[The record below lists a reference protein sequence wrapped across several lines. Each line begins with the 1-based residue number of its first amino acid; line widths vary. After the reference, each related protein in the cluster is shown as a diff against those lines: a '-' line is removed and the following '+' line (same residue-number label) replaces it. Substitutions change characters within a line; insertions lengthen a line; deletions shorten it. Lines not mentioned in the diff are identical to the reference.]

1 MPALPP
7 PLVLLAEDDVK
18 TSKLLAVYLERE
30 GYGTVAA
37 YDGHRA
43 VEIFHDRQPQ
53 FVVLDVMLPLM
64 DGWEVCREIRR
75 RTETP
80 MLFLTAR
87 DDESDRLLG
96 LGLGADDYVVK
107 PFSPREVVARVKS
120 ILRRAER
127 SRQPASD
134 VLVHGSLSVDC
145 QRRRVSLAGTPLTL
159 TPLEYTLLVT
169 LMASPGR
176 VFLRDELI
184 ERMYP
189 RGEVV
194 VDRVV
199 DVHIGKLR
207 HKIER
212 DATGPALIVTVRGTG
227 YRFADGDGGSE
238 S

>member
-1 MPALPP
+1 MTALPP
-7 PLVLLAEDDVK
+7 PLVLVVEDDIK
-18 TSKLLAVYLERE
+18 TPKLLAVYLERE
-30 GYGTVAA
+30 GYETIAA
-37 YDGHRA
+37 FDGRRA
-43 VEIFHDRQPQ
+43 VELFCDREPQ

-64 DGWEVCREIRR
+64 DGWEVCREIRKR
-75 RTETP
+75 SETP

-120 ILRRAER
+120 ILRRTKQ
-127 SRQPASD
+127 SLQPTSD
-134 VLVHGSLSVDC
+134 VLTHGSLTLDR
-145 QRRRVSLAGTPLTL
+145 QRRRVSLDGEPVTL

-176 VFLRDELI
+176 VFVRDELI
-184 ERMYP
+184 THMYP

-207 HKIER
+207 QKIEA
-212 DATGPALIVTVRGTG
+212 DPTAPTFIITARGTG
-227 YRFADGDGGSE
+227 YRFADHE
-238 S
+238 SGAET